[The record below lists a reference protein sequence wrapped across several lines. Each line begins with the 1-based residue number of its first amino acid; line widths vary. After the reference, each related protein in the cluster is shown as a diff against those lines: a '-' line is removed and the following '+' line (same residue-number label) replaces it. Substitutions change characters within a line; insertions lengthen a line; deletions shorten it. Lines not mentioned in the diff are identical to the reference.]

1 TSPNFAQ
8 AQSTLQYTDEFVQ
21 LDSIIW
27 STNAA
32 FTNRINLATYTATYT
47 GNTCQATDTLYC
59 ALICKDTTAAPIAAG
74 YLALQIN
81 PSTYNNALVSTSTLP
96 CQVPTITSTCIA
108 YTLTPISV
116 PTTVNA
122 GDSGTATWQV
132 TNGCFVDTVGVNYA
146 CASNPYISCLQEAQP
161 TIEWQKSLGGSNNDY
176 GYSAKQTPDGGYIV
190 AGTAASTNFN
200 VTGNHGGNDYWVV
213 KLNAAGS
220 IVWQKTYGGAD
231 DDDAKDIQLTPD
243 GGYIVAGNTY
253 STNGDITLNNGQND
267 YWVVKLDSNGNIVWQ
282 KTLGGESYDYA
293 ESITLTNDGG
303 YAIAGYSFSVGG
315 NVTGNHGLFDYWI
328 VKLDSNGN
336 LVWQNAL
343 GGTDVEEA
351 YSIRLTTDNGF
362 IVAGSTYSPN
372 SGDVT
377 GNHGTNTRDYWIVKL
392 NANGSLVWQKALG
405 GTISDAA
412 YDVQQTTDGGYI
424 VAGYAQSNNGDVTN
438 NHGSLDYWIV
448 KLDSNGNLI
457 WQKALGG
464 SSSDW
469 AYSIAQTTD
478 GGFVVTGYTSSNNGD
493 VSGNNGAFDYSTM
506 KLDANGNLVWQKSLG
521 STDDDTAFDVLQTT
535 DGGYL
540 LTGSAGANGGNVT
553 GNHGFNDYWIVK
565 LAAPELVTP
574 TCEAQTSAPIII
586 NNAPYCT
593 DSTLYVGA
601 ASYNTDFCYGQT
613 YLLCTATPDSSIL
626 AQNTTGIFNL
636 AALGITAGNY
646 VVVALNYF
654 HATLQ
659 ADTLSSLNQLA
670 TLCANYQ
677 SISITVQACTP
688 CSNPLTPNITG
699 NTTICQG
706 SSTTLNAGAGYA
718 TYLWNNGA
726 TTQTINALTF
736 GNYAVVVTDANG
748 CTGNT
753 QVSVTIASSIIV
765 NATST
770 NGSCSGNNGTAT
782 VTANGSSNYTYLW
795 SNSQTTQTIN
805 NLSAGTYTVTV
816 TSGICNATAS
826 VILVT
831 PPPVNASATST
842 NPLCNGGANGTVSV
856 TASGGTPAYTYAWSN
871 GQNSANA
878 NGLASGSYTVTVTDS
893 QGCSTTTNVTLT
905 QPTPVTASA
914 TGTNPLCNGATN
926 GSATVT
932 ASGGTPAGYTYAW
945 SNGQTA
951 ITATNLA
958 AGTYTVTVTD
968 SQGCS
973 KTTTV
978 TVIQPTNLTASA
990 TGVNP
995 SCNGDTSGS
1004 AVATASGGTPPLTYL
1019 WNNGQAT
1026 AAATNLAAGNYWVT
1040 VTDGNGCTATASVV
1054 ISSNNITPT
1063 ITGNTTICG
1072 GNSTTLTASG
1082 GGTGATYNWSNIA
1095 GANNPVNNIVSP
1107 TTNTTYTVTVT
1118 NTNGCTGIASAT
1130 INVQA
1135 APIVSLTTTDTTL
1148 CTASTINL
1156 SALLSNNSNTNGS
1169 WVGTGVFGNLFDA
1182 SQVTAGTYQILYI
1195 VMPSGACGMVSDT
1208 LYIHVGTPLT
1218 PNITGSLSFCQG
1230 SSTTLNAGAGYAGYI
1245 WSNTTTNQT
1254 ITVNNAGTYTVTV
1267 SSVNGCTATAST
1279 TVTVNANPNP
1289 SISGSS
1295 TFCTGTS
1302 TTLTA
1307 NGGGTYAW
1315 TASNGGVI
1323 SAANT
1328 ASITVNTTGTY
1339 TVVVTNNGCTDHKQ
1353 AVRSRRLSS

>member
-1 TSPNFAQ
+1 MVLSLIHLMLVSLVQTYLLYQ
-8 AQSTLQYTDEFVQ
+8 AVTANGSTV
-21 LDSIIW
+21 
-27 STNAA
+27 
-32 FTNRINLATYTATYT
+32 TATVTVVVQGSSCALNADWTIDCSTVPST
-47 GNTCQATDTLYC
+47 GNYQVNLFIQGGVAPYSLTGTYSQSNITDGNVSFSVQNGIGFQVIVTDSDGNQF
-59 ALICKDTTAAPIAAG
+59 LINESDFISCGID
-74 YLALQIN
+74 
-81 PSTYNNALVSTSTLP
+81 
-96 CQVPTITSTCIA
+96 
-108 YTLTPISV
+108 YT
-116 PTTVNA
+116 
-122 GDSGTATWQV
+122 
-132 TNGCFVDTVGVNYA
+132 
-146 CASNPYISCLQEAQP
+146 SCLQEAQP

-315 NVTGNHGLFDYWI
+315 NVTGNHGFFDYWI

-372 SGDVT
+372 SGNVT

-405 GTISDAA
+405 GSINDAA

-493 VSGNNGAFDYSTM
+493 VTGNNGAFDYSTM

-574 TCEAQTSAPIII
+574 ICEAQTSVPIIS

-601 ASYNTDFCYGQT
+601 ANYNTDFCYGQT

-636 AALGITAGNY
+636 ADLGITAGNY

-677 SISITVQACTP
+677 SISIAVQACTP

-748 CTGNT
+748 CTGND

-770 NGSCSGNNGTAT
+770 NGSCGGNNGTAT

-826 VILVT
+826 V
-831 PPPVNASATST
+831 
-842 NPLCNGGANGTVSV
+842 
-856 TASGGTPAYTYAWSN
+856 
-871 GQNSANA
+871 
-878 NGLASGSYTVTVTDS
+878 
-893 QGCSTTTNVTLT
+893 
-905 QPTPVTASA
+905 
-914 TGTNPLCNGATN
+914 
-926 GSATVT
+926 
-932 ASGGTPAGYTYAW
+932 
-945 SNGQTA
+945 
-951 ITATNLA
+951 
-958 AGTYTVTVTD
+958 
-968 SQGCS
+968 
-973 KTTTV
+973 
-978 TVIQPTNLTASA
+978 
-990 TGVNP
+990 
-995 SCNGDTSGS
+995 
-1004 AVATASGGTPPLTYL
+1004 
-1019 WNNGQAT
+1019 
-1026 AAATNLAAGNYWVT
+1026 
-1040 VTDGNGCTATASVV
+1040 V
-1054 ISSNNITPT
+1054 ISTGNVTPT
-1063 ITGNTTICG
+1063 ITGVTTICG

-1267 SSVNGCTATAST
+1267 SSVNGCTGTAQA
-1279 TVTVNANPNP
+1279 NGRNPNP
-1289 SISGSS
+1289 SIIAPSAQAQHHLNRNG
-1295 TFCTGTS
+1295 G
-1302 TTLTA
+1302 TTL
-1307 NGGGTYAW
+1307 GQP
-1315 TASNGGVI
+1315 I
-1323 SAANT
+1323 
-1328 ASITVNTTGTY
+1328 
-1339 TVVVTNNGCTDHKQ
+1339 C
-1353 AVRSRRLSS
+1353 